1 MTEGKNSFSYKHHFK
16 KEINI
21 AILFLR
27 IFVGVM
33 MLTHAFEKIENFDN
47 IAMTFPTPFEMNSW
61 MALTLITIAE
71 LACSL
76 FLILGIFTRIAAL
89 ILMFGMITAAFFT
102 FSVFVFKESELAIM
116 YLGIYITLFI
126 TGGGDFVLD
135 RYIKRLYIKKRLG
148 ITKL

>member
-33 MLTHAFEKIENFDN
+33 MLTHAFEKIENFDI

-61 MALTLITIAE
+61 MDLTLITIAE

-148 ITKL
+148 ITKF